1 MRFYTGLLLMCVCF
15 IPRLSA
21 QTEQEES
28 PRVMNEGTLI
38 GAGTS
43 HVKDTYLSPFNYSG
57 WGMRILN
64 ERMKIIRPGNG
75 RFSRQ
80 QIINV
85 DISSTKNPAENV
97 NDFGAFVDYSLGYHY
112 RLDVTP
118 DFRVLAGSTAHLL
131 GGFIYNTRNGNN
143 PLSAKIDIDLGLSLI
158 TLWNFHIKKL
168 PLTLRYQAELPFAG
182 IFFSPEYGASYY
194 EMFNLGNLS
203 DVVTFNSFHNKFA
216 LKNYLTVDIPARSF
230 TLRLGYLNSLYYSD
244 TKDIKTRIIS
254 NTFMIGWVKEFIP
267 LGGKRVKYKNRVSSS
282 YY

>member
-1 MRFYTGLLLMCVCF
+1 MRRIAGFLFLCF
-15 IPRLSA
+15 CLIRLSA
-21 QTEQEES
+21 QSVQEEL
-28 PRVMNEGTLI
+28 PRAMNEGTLI

-57 WGMRILN
+57 WGVRILN
-64 ERMKIIRPGNG
+64 ERMKMIGSGNG
-75 RFSRQ
+75 DFSRQ

-112 RLDVTP
+112 RLDVVP
-118 DFRVLAGSTAHLL
+118 GFSVLTGASAHLL

-143 PLSAKIDIDLGLSLI
+143 PLSAKIDLDLGLSLI
-158 TLWNFHIKKL
+158 TLWNFRIKKL

-182 IFFSPEYGASYY
+182 VFFSPEYGASYY

-203 DVVTFNSFHNKFA
+203 DVVAFNSFHNKFA
-216 LKNYLTVDIPARSF
+216 LRNYLTVDIPLYSF

-244 TKDIKTRIIS
+244 TKNIKTHVIS
-254 NTFMIGWVKEFIP
+254 NSFMIGWVKEFIP
-267 LGGKRVKYKNRVSSS
+267 LGSKRIKYKDRVRSS